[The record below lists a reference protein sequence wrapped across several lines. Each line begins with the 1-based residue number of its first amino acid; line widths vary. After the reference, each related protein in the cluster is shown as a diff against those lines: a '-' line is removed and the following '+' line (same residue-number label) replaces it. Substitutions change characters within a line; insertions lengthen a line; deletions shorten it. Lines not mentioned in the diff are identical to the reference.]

1 MIVVG
6 DTTVFIHLLDQYGK
20 MTAILKKL
28 GVKKMYIT
36 RIGYIELLAGAKKS
50 RKVDTRKFLSDYPI
64 LEFNEKAASITAL
77 LSMKYQV
84 SSKNSKDFL
93 IAATCISHNLSLLT
107 ENNKDFNYKE
117 LKLQQYRIDN
127 SF

>member
-6 DTTVFIHLLDQYGK
+6 DTTVFIHLLDQYSK
-20 MTAILKKL
+20 ISDILKKL

-36 RIGYIELLAGAKKS
+36 RIGYTELLAGAKKN

-64 LEFNEKAASITAL
+64 LEFDEKAASISAQ
-77 LSMKYQV
+77 LSMMYQV

-93 IAATCISHNLSLLT
+93 IAATCISHKLPLLT
-107 ENNKDFNYKE
+107 ENNKDFNYEE
-117 LKLQQYRIDN
+117 LKLLAYRIN
-127 SF
+127 N